1 MKKVLAFIVAA
12 LMTGCVQNQNK
23 EAAQLSQYSVEQLD
37 GSEEITPI
45 DTVEV
50 RQRVTEMYDEIFALY
65 NKSEEAADGAPQM
78 FNDMFLSRD
87 FRNLDST
94 LNARQPDES
103 FPDYDHWIQGQ
114 DWQNL
119 SYSIDTISTLP
130 GSRAMVQMSIV
141 NFGQPQALQLIMVKD
156 DSLWMVD
163 DFVTEF
169 SEKQAI
175 KELLQK

>member
-1 MKKVLAFIVAA
+1 MKKVLAFIAAA

-65 NKSEEAADGAPQM
+65 NKSDEAADGALQM

-94 LNARQPDES
+94 LSARQSDEV

-130 GSRAMVQMSIV
+130 GSRAMVQMNIV
-141 NFGQPQALQLIMVKD
+141 NFGHPQALQLIMVKD
-156 DSLWMVD
+156 DSLWMID

-169 SEKQAI
+169 SEKQAM